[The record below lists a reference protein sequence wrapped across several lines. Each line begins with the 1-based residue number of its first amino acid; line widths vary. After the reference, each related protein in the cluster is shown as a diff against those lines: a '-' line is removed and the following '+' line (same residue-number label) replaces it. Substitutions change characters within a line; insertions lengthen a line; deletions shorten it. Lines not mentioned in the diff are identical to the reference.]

1 MLLTSLASTSVHTT
15 RKLILLLLLVLL
27 SDATQMHGEG
37 LSMEVA
43 EGGGN
48 LSVGQRQLVSLA
60 RAALN
65 KNPVI
70 FLDEATA
77 SVVSHT
83 SLSNLLLRISR
94 PKRLE
99 CAFVILCILLLW
111 LQLCGCCCYYIC
123 VVVVATL
130 CTVKCCI

>member
-1 MLLTSLASTSVHTT
+1 ML
-15 RKLILLLLLVLL
+15 IE
-27 SDATQMHGEG
+27 TQMHSEG

-77 SVVSHT
+77 SVVSD
-83 SLSNLLLRISR
+83 IS
-94 PKRLE
+94 
-99 CAFVILCILLLW
+99 F
-111 LQLCGCCCYYIC
+111 
-123 VVVVATL
+123 
-130 CTVKCCI
+130 

>member
-1 MLLTSLASTSVHTT
+1 
-15 RKLILLLLLVLL
+15 
-27 SDATQMHGEG
+27 
-37 LSMEVA
+37 MEVA

-77 SVVSHT
+77 SVDYET
-83 SLSNLLLRISR
+83 DALIQIALRTA
-94 PKRLE
+94 E
-99 CAFVILCILLLW
+99 TGA
-111 LQLCGCCCYYIC
+111 
-123 VVVVATL
+123 
-130 CTVKCCI
+130 

>member
-1 MLLTSLASTSVHTT
+1 
-15 RKLILLLLLVLL
+15 
-27 SDATQMHGEG
+27 MHSEG

-77 SVVSHT
+77 SVVSH
-83 SLSNLLLRISR
+83 IS
-94 PKRLE
+94 
-99 CAFVILCILLLW
+99 FFSF
-111 LQLCGCCCYYIC
+111 
-123 VVVVATL
+123 
-130 CTVKCCI
+130 